1 MKRPIKPFIL
11 IIAVLFVSI
20 TVVTSCGNKNADKGT
35 EENHHAGGDTTHH
48 HENMPM
54 DSTQTVYAC
63 PMHPE
68 ITGKDGDKCSKCG
81 MKLEAVK
88 D

>member
-1 MKRPIKPFIL
+1 MKRTIVPFIL
-11 IIAVLFVSI
+11 FIAVLFISI
-20 TVVTSCGNKNADKGT
+20 TVFISCGNKSAEKAS
-35 EENHHAGGDTTHH
+35 EEHSHAEGDTTDH

-68 ITGKDGDKCSKCG
+68 ITGKDGDECSKCG